1 MCSRPGRR
9 VRALCSCRRRSSVLF
24 DPPLLPASFL
34 ARRKRFFADIVF
46 PDGTAAVAHLA
57 NTGSMH
63 GLLQAGA
70 RALVRPARTAGKPAG
85 RWPKLAWGLEAL
97 EAEGV
102 FVGVNTLR
110 ANALAAEVLRSG
122 RSDVF
127 GPLQDI
133 RAEVALPAG
142 GTRIDFLAHNA
153 QGALW
158 VEVKSVSMAHA
169 GVAQFPDAPTERG
182 RKHLQALTAIARDGG
197 QAALLLLALRSDV
210 HVFTP
215 AVAIDPEWAHL
226 LRVACATGVRVR
238 AVRCSVQASGIDA
251 LEALPVTM
259 PA

>member
-110 ANALAAEVLRSG
+110 ANALAAEVLHSG

-158 VEVKSVSMAHA
+158 VEVKSVTMAHA

-182 RKHLQALTAIARDGG
+182 RKHLQALTAIARGALQRAG
-197 QAALLLLALRSDV
+197 QRHRRARGAAR
-210 HVFTP
+210 
-215 AVAIDPEWAHL
+215 
-226 LRVACATGVRVR
+226 
-238 AVRCSVQASGIDA
+238 
-251 LEALPVTM
+251 
-259 PA
+259 